1 MVNPQQILKQ
11 LPPEVQQQFFALP
24 DQKKP
29 EMLMVLNDLMVK
41 KRADGLLND
50 FMDRQQAA
58 KINGLNPD
66 SVVLE

>member
-29 EMLMVLNDLMVK
+29 EMLMVPNDLMVK